1 MPVSTPPV
9 PHPAQAAHPPVPGAD
24 AAPAA
29 PCVPDPAALDL
40 TDPQTFLDVDPH
52 AMWRR
57 FRDESPVHW
66 HPAGPRT
73 PGFWVVSRYAD
84 AVAVYRDN
92 KRFTSEKGNV
102 LATLLQGEDSASRK
116 MLAVTDGVRHRE
128 IRNVMLKSF
137 APRVLEPVV
146 AGVHTHTRALLG
158 RALAAGRLDFVSDVV
173 DHIPIQTMGDLL
185 DIPHADRPR
194 LVEWNTRTLARHGS
208 GDDEF
213 ESLMA
218 RNEII
223 MYMGELAAERRRNP
237 GDDVLSTLAAATVD
251 GEPLTED
258 EIVLNAYSL
267 ILGGDE
273 STRTSLIGGL
283 IALAEN
289 PEQWRRLKAG
299 EVSADTATEEILR
312 WTTPAMHFGRR
323 ALVDVPL
330 GDRVVRAGDVVT
342 LWNTSANFDE
352 RAFADP
358 DRFDVGRSPNK
369 HVVFGHGPHFC
380 LGAFLGR
387 VHVKAMVEALGSMVD
402 DITLLGPP
410 QRLYS
415 NFVRAYSALPVA
427 LTARTAPDHD
437 TPTHTG
443 KENH

>member
-1 MPVSTPPV
+1 MTVTQETA
-9 PHPAQAAHPPVPGAD
+9 PAVAEPAVPG
-24 AAPAA
+24 PV
-29 PCVPDPAALDL
+29 VPEPAALDL
-40 TDPQTFLDVDPH
+40 TDPQTFLDVDLH

-57 FRDESPVHW
+57 FRTESPVHW

-73 PGFWVVSRYAD
+73 PGFWVVSTYAD

-92 KRFTSEKGNV
+92 KRFTSETGNV
-102 LATLLQGEDSASRK
+102 LTTLLQGEDSASRK

-128 IRNVMLKSF
+128 IRNLMLKSF

-146 AGVHTHTRALLG
+146 DGVHAHTRELLG
-158 RALAAGRLDFVSDVV
+158 RAIAAADVDFVGDVV
-173 DHIPIQTMGDLL
+173 DHIPIHTMGDLL
-185 DIPHADRPR
+185 DIPLADRPR
-194 LVEWNTRTLARHGS
+194 LVEWNTQTLARHGS

-223 MYMGELAAERRRNP
+223 MYMAGLAAERRRSP
-237 GDDVLSTLAAATVD
+237 GEDVLSTLAAATVD
-251 GEPLTED
+251 GRPLTED

-273 STRTSLIGGL
+273 STRSSLIGGL
-283 IALAEN
+283 VALAGH

-299 EVSADTATEEILR
+299 EVSVDTATEEILR

-330 GDRVVRAGDVVT
+330 RDKVIKAGDVVT

-352 RAFADP
+352 DAFADP
-358 DRFDVGRSPNK
+358 ESFDVGRTPNK

-387 VHVKAMVEALGSMVD
+387 VHVKAMVEALRDMVS

-410 QRLYS
+410 QHLYS
-415 NFVRAYSALPVA
+415 NFVRGYSALPVA
-427 LTARTAPDHD
+427 F
-437 TPTHTG
+437 TPADQTG
-443 KENH
+443 KETH

>member
-1 MPVSTPPV
+1 MTVTQEV
-9 PHPAQAAHPPVPGAD
+9 AAT
-24 AAPAA
+24 AA
-29 PCVPDPAALDL
+29 PDPATLDL
-40 TDPQTFLDVDPH
+40 TDPQTFLDVDVH

-57 FRDESPVHW
+57 FRTESPVHW
-66 HPAGPRT
+66 HPAGART
-73 PGFWVVSRYAD
+73 PGFWVISTYAD

-116 MLAVTDGVRHRE
+116 MLAVTDGVRHRD
-128 IRNVMLKSF
+128 IRGVMLKSF

-146 AGVHTHTRALLG
+146 AGVHEHTRELLG
-158 RALAAGRLDFVSDVV
+158 KAIAADRVDFVADVV
-173 DHIPIQTMGDLL
+173 DHIPIHTMGALL
-185 DIPHADRPR
+185 DIPLADRPR

-223 MYMGELAAERRRNP
+223 MYMSELAAARRRDP
-237 GDDVLSTLAAATVD
+237 GEDVLSTLAAATVD
-251 GEPLTED
+251 GRPLTED

-283 IALAEN
+283 IALAEH
-289 PEQWRRLKAG
+289 PEQWRRLKSG

-330 GDRVVRAGDVVT
+330 GDQLIKAGDVVT

-352 RAFADP
+352 EAFADP
-358 DRFDVGRSPNK
+358 EAFDVGRTPNK

-387 VHVKAMVEALGSMVD
+387 VHVKAMVEALSSMVS

-427 LTARTAPDHD
+427 LTAHTAPGAA
-437 TPTHTG
+437 TTG
-443 KENH
+443 KETH